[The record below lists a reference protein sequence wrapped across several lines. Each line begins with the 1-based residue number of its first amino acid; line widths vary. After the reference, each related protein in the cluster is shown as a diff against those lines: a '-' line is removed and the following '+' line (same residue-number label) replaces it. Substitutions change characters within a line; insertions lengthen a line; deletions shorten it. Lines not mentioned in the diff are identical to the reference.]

1 MAKAS
6 GRTRTEIDYYYDLND
21 TIPDLLTNRLDW
33 SVLSNVKEFSDSG
46 QIRVIAT
53 TGKERW

>member
-21 TIPDLLTNRLDW
+21 TIPDLLTKRININIYNKYI
-33 SVLSNVKEFSDSG
+33 LSNQK
-46 QIRVIAT
+46 
-53 TGKERW
+53 